1 MNIWIILKKFQD
13 NTLPPISEFYSSL
26 SNLFKIRNL
35 ENYTILF
42 FEDFINKLESF

>member
-1 MNIWIILKKFQD
+1 MNIWIILKKIQD

-26 SNLFKIRNL
+26 KIRNL
-35 ENYTILF
+35 ENYTIVF